1 MPCEIDKIA
10 PFDLEQLEDLE
21 RLSALGYSVE
31 EMAMYFD
38 CPVDDFKHD
47 AKTEG
52 CTIHYH
58 IRRGKLTIKA
68 NAAMKIMA
76 SAEAGNI
83 TAAQQLAKVQ
93 KERDYQ
99 DLLNQLYD

>member
-10 PFDLEQLEDLE
+10 PFDSEQIEDME

-47 AKTEG
+47 ARTQG
-52 CTIHYH
+52 CTIEYH
-58 IRRGKLTIKA
+58 IQRGKMTIKA
-68 NAAMKIMA
+68 NAAMKLLQ
-76 SAEAGNI
+76 SAEN
-83 TAAQQLAKVQ
+83 
-93 KERDYQ
+93 
-99 DLLNQLYD
+99 